1 MADTA
6 LTPITLPDG
15 RTLDL
20 SLTGTGDGPVLL
32 FHHGTPGSG
41 LPLRSMERAARDRG
55 LRLLTWSRPG
65 YGGSSRRT
73 GRRVVDVVDD
83 VVSVLDHLSV
93 ERCVVAGW
101 SGGGPHALAT
111 AARLPTRVAGVLSIA
126 GVAPFGQP
134 DLDLLDGMG
143 SDNLEE
149 FGAAV
154 DGEASL
160 RALLEQQAPGLRN
173 ATPAAVVEQMRSLLP
188 PVDQAV
194 ITDEFG
200 ADLVAGFAEGLR
212 VGVDGWLDDDLAF
225 TSPWGFDLSEIT
237 VPTFVWQGS
246 EDLMV
251 PFAHGQWLGRRLSEQ
266 PNRHRG
272 SATHLLEGEGHL
284 SIWLRAVGPMLDEL
298 SSTLC

>member
-1 MADTA
+1 MPDTA
-6 LTPITLPDG
+6 LTSITLPDG
-15 RTLDL
+15 RALDL
-20 SLTGTGDGPVLL
+20 SLTGPDNGPVLL
-32 FHHGTPGSG
+32 FHHGTPSSG
-41 LPLRSMERAARDRG
+41 LPLRSMQRASRDRG

-65 YGGSSRRT
+65 YGGSSRRS

-83 VVSVLDHLSV
+83 VVSVLDYLAV

-111 AARLPTRVAGVLSIA
+111 AARLPTRVAGVLCIA
-126 GVAPFGQP
+126 GVAPIDQP

-143 SDNLEE
+143 ADNLEE
-149 FGAAV
+149 FGAAAE
-154 DGEASL
+154 GEASL
-160 RALLEQQAPGLRN
+160 RALLEQQAPGMRN
-173 ATPAAVVEQMRSLLP
+173 ATPADIIEQMRSLLP

-212 VGVDGWLDDDLAF
+212 VSVDGWLDDDLAF
-225 TSPWGFDLSEIT
+225 SAPWGFDLAEIT

-251 PFAHGQWLGRRLSEQ
+251 PFAHGQWLARSLSEQ
-266 PNRHRG
+266 PNWHRS
-272 SATHLLEGEGHL
+272 SAIHLLEGEGHL
-284 SIWLRAVGPMLDEL
+284 SIWLTAVGPMLDEL
-298 SSTLC
+298 CTTLA

>member
-6 LTPITLPDG
+6 LTSITLPDG
-15 RTLDL
+15 RALDL
-20 SLTGTGDGPVLL
+20 SVTGPENGPVLL
-32 FHHGTPGSG
+32 FHHGTPSSG
-41 LPLRSMERAARDRG
+41 LPLRSMQRAARDRG

-65 YGGSSRRT
+65 YGGSSRRS

-83 VVSVLDHLSV
+83 VVSVLDYLAV

-111 AARLPTRVAGVLSIA
+111 AARLPTRVAGVLCIA

-134 DLDLLDGMG
+134 DLDVLDGMG
-143 SDNLEE
+143 VDNLEE
-149 FGAAV
+149 FGAAAE
-154 DGEASL
+154 GEASL
-160 RALLEQQAPGLRN
+160 RALLEQQAAGMRN
-173 ATPAAVVEQMRSLLP
+173 ATPADIIEQMRSLLP

-225 TSPWGFDLSEIT
+225 SAPWGFDLSEIT

-251 PFAHGQWLGRRLSEQ
+251 PFAHGQWLARRLSEQ
-266 PNRHRG
+266 PNRHPG
-272 SATHLLEGEGHL
+272 SANHLLDGEGHL
-284 SIWLRAVGPMLDEL
+284 SIWLNAVGPMLDEL
-298 SSTLC
+298 CTTL